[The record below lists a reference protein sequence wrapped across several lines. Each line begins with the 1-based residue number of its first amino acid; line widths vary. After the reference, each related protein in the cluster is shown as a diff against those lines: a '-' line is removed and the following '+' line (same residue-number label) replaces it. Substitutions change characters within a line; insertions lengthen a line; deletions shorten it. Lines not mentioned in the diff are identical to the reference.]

1 MLQRLRIRHLGEQLN
16 GVTLGH
22 ALTTQSANIS
32 PLMHIKLDWSLFQ
45 SGLMLAAMDGHML
58 LLRELIHLQG
68 IDLNICDNEGNT
80 ALHLAAQA
88 GHFQVTGV
96 WLIEINF

>member
-1 MLQRLRIRHLGEQLN
+1 
-16 GVTLGH
+16 
-22 ALTTQSANIS
+22 
-32 PLMHIKLDWSLFQ
+32 MHIKLDWSLFQ

-68 IDLNICDNEGNT
+68 IDLNICDSEGNT

-88 GHFQVTGV
+88 GHFQRFSLFQVTGV
-96 WLIEINF
+96 SFIEINC

>member
-1 MLQRLRIRHLGEQLN
+1 
-16 GVTLGH
+16 
-22 ALTTQSANIS
+22 
-32 PLMHIKLDWSLFQ
+32 
-45 SGLMLAAMDGHML
+45 MLAAMDGHML